1 MPRMRRTNERKP
13 ARKRSSFAGNSKSG
27 TGPELRCKDVQE
39 VIDALIDGESNAVTT
54 SKIEEHT
61 QGCALCSVAR
71 RNREAL
77 RSVMQAHARREAYAR
92 GTDSL
97 YHEASFDLERRIR
110 AALRAESISESNHGL
125 RWRWITAASALALV
139 AIFIFSLILVS
150 QRRSA
155 EELLAQE
162 IISSHVRSFMGN
174 HQTDVLSSDQG
185 ILTTWFNQR
194 LDFAPSVENLTD
206 KEFSLQGGRI
216 EYLRNRPVA
225 VLVYRR
231 QEHFI
236 NLFTWPSGNYSNATD
251 RTMARHGYNLV
262 YWATSGMDC
271 WAVSDLDINELQE
284 FAQTFQSEYS
294 SESPK

>member
-1 MPRMRRTNERKP
+1 
-13 ARKRSSFAGNSKSG
+13 
-27 TGPELRCKDVQE
+27 
-39 VIDALIDGESNAVTT
+39 
-54 SKIEEHT
+54 
-61 QGCALCSVAR
+61 
-71 RNREAL
+71 
-77 RSVMQAHARREAYAR
+77 
-92 GTDSL
+92 
-97 YHEASFDLERRIR
+97 
-110 AALRAESISESNHGL
+110 L
-125 RWRWITAASALALV
+125 RWRWITAPSALALV

-155 EELLAQE
+155 EELLTQE

-194 LDFAPSVENLTD
+194 LDFAPSVEDLAD

-216 EYLRNRPVA
+216 DYLRNRPVA
-225 VLVYRR
+225 VLVYKR

-271 WAVSDLDINELQE
+271 WAVSDLDIDELQE
-284 FAQTFQSEYS
+284 FAQTFQAEYS